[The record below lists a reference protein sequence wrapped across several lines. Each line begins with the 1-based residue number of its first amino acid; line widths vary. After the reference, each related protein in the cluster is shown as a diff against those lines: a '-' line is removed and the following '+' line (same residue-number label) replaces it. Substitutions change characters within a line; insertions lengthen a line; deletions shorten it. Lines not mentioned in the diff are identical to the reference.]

1 MPAYRPSARPGR
13 ASCRAS
19 RSTSRATSRSQRV
32 LVAPGRLLDQLGRD
46 PRTTTSDR
54 RECAPLGPIVGHE
67 EVLDL
72 GQHAVGH
79 VSDGPHRWP
88 DLRRLRGRD
97 QPVVA
102 DRFAPL
108 GLLGLDDAKHPGRD
122 QTAREGGFFSQDQD
136 IQGIAVLHPGAW
148 NETEVEWEGRADGQE
163 LVEPEEPLPFVVLE
177 LAPAPRRGLDDHVH
191 RPRASV
197 SHTHSIPFHP
207 SHGPGPPPH
216 EFRFELCAFQP
227 RASMLWP
234 HVRRGNPSCDAG
246 GPRRSPRPR
255 FRRPRK
261 PSGLLFQ
268 LRGALDYP
276 KSLSARPGRF
286 ALNWRLAMSVPV
298 ATRSMTRLVPL
309 AITLLSIG

>member
-54 RECAPLGPIVGHE
+54 RECAPFGPIVGHE

-79 VSDGPHRWP
+79 VSDGLHRWP

-191 RPRASV
+191 RRRASV

-207 SHGPGPPPH
+207 SHGPGPPLTSSVSSSVPSS
-216 EFRFELCAFQP
+216 RVP
-227 RASMLWP
+227 RCYGPTFVEAILRAMRVALADRRDRGSR
-234 HVRRGNPSCDAG
+234 VRGS
-246 GPRRSPRPR
+246 
-255 FRRPRK
+255 
-261 PSGLLFQ
+261 
-268 LRGALDYP
+268 
-276 KSLSARPGRF
+276 RPGF
-286 ALNWRLAMSVPV
+286 
-298 ATRSMTRLVPL
+298 RSNSGAP
-309 AITLLSIG
+309 